1 MSQINQNQIT
11 NPQNQQFSQNQMQHI
26 SNRNFPQIQYNQ
38 NEQQQNK
45 QNYKEEDII
54 NQINEIR
61 NFIDNNNINEFL
73 KFININQPSRQALQ
87 SCLSYL
93 LDNYHQKSHFYKF
106 LEIFIYVGIDIYEF
120 FLFNNQK
127 FSLLMLG
134 FFFND
139 IEFIKVILKFI
150 KDINHYDNNNK
161 NAIIYCVLYNMNDNP
176 EIINLLI
183 KDKANVDS
191 ETKIEINKIYELHS
205 VFTLSCLKGLTN
217 IVRVLLE
224 NKVNV
229 NFQTYPKG
237 DTGLHLA
244 VQNKDFEI
252 VDYF

>member
-134 FFFND
+134 FF
-139 IEFIKVILKFI
+139 
-150 KDINHYDNNNK
+150 
-161 NAIIYCVLYNMNDNP
+161 
-176 EIINLLI
+176 
-183 KDKANVDS
+183 
-191 ETKIEINKIYELHS
+191 
-205 VFTLSCLKGLTN
+205 
-217 IVRVLLE
+217 
-224 NKVNV
+224 
-229 NFQTYPKG
+229 
-237 DTGLHLA
+237 
-244 VQNKDFEI
+244 
-252 VDYF
+252 